1 MREVMQQAQH
11 VSKLARLRRARLSI
25 AVVYPGRD
33 RRLSVKRIGM
43 VHGIRT
49 APSDDTTLYEM
60 GFRRGD
66 FLDLSILV

>member
-1 MREVMQQAQH
+1 MREIMQQVQQ
-11 VSKLARLRRARLSI
+11 VSKPARLRRARLSI

-33 RRLSVKRIGM
+33 RKLSMKRIGM
-43 VHGIRT
+43 VHSMRT

-66 FLDLSILV
+66 FLDLSILA